1 VHQHPFSPPSPS
13 SSLSPQ
19 DLINVSPATLP
30 GYDAKIKA
38 FYEEHIHTD
47 EEIRYVREGSGESF

>member
-1 VHQHPFSPPSPS
+1 VHQHQFSPPSPS

-30 GYDAKIKA
+30 GYDTKIKA